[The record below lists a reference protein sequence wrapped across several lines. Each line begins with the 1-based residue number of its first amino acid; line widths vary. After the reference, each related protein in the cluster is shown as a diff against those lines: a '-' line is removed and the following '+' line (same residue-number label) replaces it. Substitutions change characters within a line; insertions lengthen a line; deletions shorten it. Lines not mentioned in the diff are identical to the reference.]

1 MQLLSIIIP
10 TYNGSRSIGKLVN
23 NLTKV
28 FKKKKLEIIIVNDF
42 SKDNTDIVCRRLSKK
57 FPKII
62 TYIKLSKNYGE
73 HNAVMAGLKHSTGSL
88 AIIMDD
94 DNQNTAREAY
104 KLYNYSIK
112 KKFDVVYTKYSE
124 KKDSFF
130 RKFMSNIANYSA
142 KLFINKPSGVYLS
155 SFKSIKRSLINNII
169 LYSGPFPYIDGL
181 ILSKTNSIGTCLVKH
196 ETRKYGKSNYNLSK
210 LLKLYSNLII
220 NFSTVPIHIFSFIG
234 ISLTI
239 FSTILIIITIY
250 EKLTNP
256 IVPLGYSMLITILL
270 FFSGVQFLF
279 LGLLGEYIGKILKN
293 INKDDQYLVSKVIKK
308 K

>member
-1 MQLLSIIIP
+1 MI
-10 TYNGSRSIGKLVN
+10 
-23 NLTKV
+23 
-28 FKKKKLEIIIVNDF
+28 
-42 SKDNTDIVCRRLSKK
+42 
-57 FPKII
+57 
-62 TYIKLSKNYGE
+62 
-73 HNAVMAGLKHSTGSL
+73 H
-88 AIIMDD
+88 
-94 DNQNTAREAY
+94 
-104 KLYNYSIK
+104 
-112 KKFDVVYTKYSE
+112 
-124 KKDSFF
+124 
-130 RKFMSNIANYSA
+130 
-142 KLFINKPSGVYLS
+142 
-155 SFKSIKRSLINNII
+155 LINNII
-169 LYSGPFPYIDGL
+169 LYSGPSPYIDGL

-293 INKDDQYLVSKVIKK
+293 INKDDQYLVSKVIRKK
-308 K
+308 

>member
-28 FKKKKLEIIIVNDF
+28 FKKKKIEIIIVNDF
-42 SKDNTDIVCRRLSKK
+42 SKDNTDIVCRKLNKK

-62 TYIKLSKNYGE
+62 TYIKLTKNYGE
-73 HNAVMAGLKHSTGSL
+73 HNAVMAGLKHSRGSL

-94 DNQNTAREAY
+94 DNQNTAEEAY

-112 KKFDVVYTKYSE
+112 KKFDVVYTNYIE

-142 KLFINKPSGVYLS
+142 KLLINKPSGVYLS

>member
-1 MQLLSIIIP
+1 
-10 TYNGSRSIGKLVN
+10 
-23 NLTKV
+23 
-28 FKKKKLEIIIVNDF
+28 
-42 SKDNTDIVCRRLSKK
+42 
-57 FPKII
+57 
-62 TYIKLSKNYGE
+62 
-73 HNAVMAGLKHSTGSL
+73 MAGLKHSRGSL

-94 DNQNTAREAY
+94 DNQNTAEEAY

-112 KKFDVVYTKYSE
+112 KKFDVVYTNYIE

-142 KLFINKPSGVYLS
+142 KLLINKPSGVYLS

>member
-1 MQLLSIIIP
+1 MHLLSIIIP
-10 TYNGSRSIGKLVN
+10 TYNGSKTLGKLVN
-23 NLTKV
+23 NLIQV
-28 FKKKKLEIIIVNDF
+28 FKKNKIEIIIINDY
-42 SKDNTDIVCRRLSKK
+42 SKDNTDIICKNLNKK

-73 HNAVMAGLKHSTGSL
+73 HNAVMAGLKFSKGNL

-94 DNQNTAREAY
+94 DNQNTAKEAF

-112 KKFDVVYTKYSE
+112 KNYDVVYTKYIE
-124 KKDSFF
+124 KKDSLL
-130 RKFMSNIANYSA
+130 RIFMSKIANYSA
-142 KLFINKPSGVYLS
+142 KLLINKPSGVYLS
-155 SFKSIKRSLINNII
+155 SFKAIKRNLINNII

-196 ETRKYGKSNYNLSK
+196 ENRKYGKSNYSLSK

-220 NFSTVPIHIFSFIG
+220 NFSTVPIHIFSLIG

-239 FSTILIIITIY
+239 FSAILIIITIV
-250 EKLTNP
+250 EKITLPN
-256 IVPLGYSMLITILL
+256 VPLGYSMLITILL

>member
-28 FKKKKLEIIIVNDF
+28 FKKKKIEIIIVNDF
-42 SKDNTDIVCRRLSKK
+42 SKDNTDIVCRRLNKK

-73 HNAVMAGLKHSTGSL
+73 HNAVMAGLKHSRGSL

-142 KLFINKPSGVYLS
+142 KLFINKPPGVYLS